1 MLKDQGGPKKK
12 RIRGADEKEGKKVSR
27 RIHKCIRCNGWGHHR
42 NGCKE
47 PIGTAA
53 ESSTQTIAEM

>member
-1 MLKDQGGPKKK
+1 MSQG
-12 RIRGADEKEGKKVSR
+12 
-27 RIHKCIRCNGWGHHR
+27 IHKCSRCTGWGHHR